1 MTNLN
6 VKNSAEMSTST
17 IDDSAMNTT
26 NINNTTSVSTIA
38 NTDLK
43 DILSTLVNNID
54 LTQTQSHDFFQQI
67 LQGDITPALM
77 ASVLTALKMKGET
90 PAEIAGAAIAIRSAA
105 TPFPLDNNVA
115 EGEKNEPEDIIADC
129 VGTGGDGANT
139 INISTTAAILAAACG
154 LKMAKHGNRSVS
166 SMSGSA
172 DLLEAL
178 GVNLSMSPE
187 TAKYC
192 LTQSNICFLY
202 APAYHSGFK
211 HAAPVRKAMG
221 IRTLFNIL
229 GPLVNP
235 AKPSVMLL
243 GVYTPE
249 LLTPIAQALQL
260 TGVKRA
266 FVVHG
271 SGLDEIALHGKT
283 QVVEI
288 KAGKLIERVIEPQ
301 DFGLENYSLNDI
313 KGGTPTEN
321 ANIIKD
327 ILSGQG
333 QAAHNAAVIINCAAL
348 LYLHNKADSLAQ
360 AAQHATKVLASGK
373 AMLTLS
379 SLITLSNEAINT
391 TTSNKG

>member
-1 MTNLN
+1 MTNPQN
-6 VKNSAEMSTST
+6 TNSEGMGSTDIAS
-17 IDDSAMNTT
+17 S
-26 NINNTTSVSTIA
+26 NINAILPALVDGL
-38 NTDLK
+38 DL
-43 DILSTLVNNID
+43 N
-54 LTQTQSHDFFQQI
+54 QRQSHDFFQQV
-67 LQGDITPALM
+67 LQGNIEPALM
-77 ASVLTALKMKGET
+77 ASVLTALKIKGET
-90 PAEIAGAAIAIRSAA
+90 PEEIAGAAIAIRAAA
-105 TPFPLDNNVA
+105 TPFPERNNQ
-115 EGEKNEPEDIIADC
+115 EDIVADC

-172 DLLEAL
+172 DLLEAF

-187 TAKYC
+187 TANHC
-192 LTQSNICFLY
+192 LTKTNLCFLY

-211 HAAPVRKAMG
+211 YAGPVRKAMG

-235 AKPSVMLL
+235 AKPNIMLL
-243 GVYTPE
+243 GVYMPE
-249 LLTPIAQALQL
+249 LLMPIAQALQL

-271 SGLDEIALHGKT
+271 SGLDEIALHGNT
-283 QVVEI
+283 QIVEI
-288 KAGKLIERVIEPQ
+288 NKGELIERTIKPQ
-301 DFGLENYSLNDI
+301 DFGLKNYSLEEI

-333 QAAHNAAVIINCAAL
+333 KDAHNAAVIINCAAL
-348 LYLHNKADSLAQ
+348 LYLHNKADSLTQ
-360 AAQHATKVLASGK
+360 AAELAGEVLASGK
-373 AMLTLS
+373 GLSTL
-379 SLITLSNEAINT
+379 LKLVELSNQDVSSIETDKKAD
-391 TTSNKG
+391 K